1 MAYVGEHD
9 LKIYILTY
17 RRPSRMERYL
27 EFIEYGYQ
35 IRCIGYSGQ
44 QIGEENHYH
53 EQLQRF

>member
-1 MAYVGEHD
+1 MSHTGGHD
-9 LKIYILTY
+9 FKMYILTN
-17 RRPSRMERYL
+17 RCPSRMERHL

-35 IRCIGYSGQ
+35 IRCIRYSGQ